1 MDALADLLDG
11 PRARGAFLLRATLSP
26 PWSVRIQDEAPLC
39 LVAMVRD
46 EAWIIPDEDPAIEG
60 STVRVGPGDVAVVR
74 GPGHYTVADHPATAP
89 QVVIHPGQVCTT
101 PDGRA
106 LSGEMDLGT
115 RTWGNDP
122 DGSAVMLIGTYQ
134 MRGAVTRRL
143 LAALPTLLVLR
154 GDSWDGSLV
163 TLLGKE
169 IGKDEP
175 GQEVVL
181 DRLLDLLLIAV
192 LRTWFSRPDAHAPG
206 WYRAHGDP
214 VVGPALRML
223 HDDPAHPWTVAELAG
238 RAGVSRAALA
248 QRFAKL
254 VGEPPMAYLTG
265 LRLAQAADLLRET
278 DATLEAVARRVGY
291 GTAFALSSAFKREH
305 GVSPQRYRET
315 LSHPAG

>member
-26 PWSVRIQDEAPLC
+26 PWAVRIQDEAPLC

-46 EAWIIPDEDPAIEG
+46 QAWITPDGDR
-60 STVRVGPGDVAVVR
+60 SVRVGPGDVAVVR
-74 GPGHYTVADHPATAP
+74 GPGHYTVADDPATAP
-89 QVVIHPGQVCTT
+89 QIVIHPGQVCTT

-106 LSGEMDLGT
+106 MSEEMDLGT
-115 RTWGNDP
+115 RNWGNDP

-134 MRGAVTRRL
+134 MRGAVTHRL
-143 LAALPTLLVLR
+143 LAALPTLLVLP

-163 TLLGKE
+163 TLLGRE
-169 IGKDEP
+169 IVKDEP

-192 LRTWFSRPDAHAPG
+192 LRTWFSRPDARAPG

-214 VVGPALRML
+214 VVGAALRML
-223 HDDPAHPWTVAELAG
+223 HADPAHPWTVAEPAG

-248 QRFAKL
+248 QRFARL
-254 VGEPPMAYLTG
+254 VGEPPMTYLTG
-265 LRLAQAADLLRET
+265 LRLAQAADLLPET
-278 DATLEAVARRVGY
+278 DATLETVARRVGY
-291 GTAFALSSAFKREH
+291 STAFALSSAFKREH
-305 GVSPQRYRET
+305 GVSPQRYREA
-315 LSHPAG
+315 LRRPAGR